1 MAREKFVL
9 EPGRVGEE
17 SRIPR
22 PGVEPG
28 RDQLL
33 RFMGARLLLA
43 LLVLGVALT
52 LVGVRDGSEAEERGL
67 YGTMVATFLASLV
80 YVAVLPRVRR
90 LARFGA
96 LQLATDVALL
106 TSIVYFSG
114 GKDSIFTFLHVLL
127 IVYAAR
133 LFGRSGAYLTTAVAS
148 LAYGGMLLGVE
159 QGLLPRL
166 GDGPTSPTPW
176 FTLWG
181 LYSGAWLL
189 VALLS
194 STLSRELH
202 SAGRELDRRR
212 TALER
217 LQHHHERT
225 IESLTSGLLTAS
237 RLGRVTSLNQEGE
250 RITGMMPGQALGLDL
265 EEVLPGVRRCVI
277 DASGCSPGR
286 MRARMEFIHP
296 GGERLHL
303 GVAASV
309 LRDVGG
315 EPSGH
320 VVIFQ
325 DVSDVV
331 RMEADLRRSERLA
344 AVGELSAGMAHEVRN
359 PLAAISGSIQ
369 MLRAGL
375 GAGEVDTEGRRLMD
389 IVVRETDRVDALIT
403 EFLRFARPAPPKL
416 VPVELASLVAEVLE
430 VFAGELPEA
439 VTLECDV
446 PVGIRAHADADH
458 LRQLLWN
465 LLLNGAQAIPAAG
478 RLGVSARLV
487 VAPQEQAWGDRN
499 APQAANM
506 RWVEVCVADSGGGIP
521 PEVLERIFEPFF
533 TTRQSGS
540 GLGLATVHRIVEDRP
555 GTAIHVEPFFDV
567 RTQWPGSRGWRL
579 VHQPEPCGYTPGNNW
594 RRPGRVLSGTNRRDD
609 WKLRKRSRRIFER
622 RGSCRA

>member
-1 MAREKFVL
+1 VPQPELEEVSPQERPKVDSRRE
-9 EPGRVGEE
+9 
-17 SRIPR
+17 
-22 PGVEPG
+22 
-28 RDQLL
+28 QLL
-33 RFMGARLLLA
+33 RLMGARLLLA
-43 LLVLGVALT
+43 MLVLGVALT

-67 YGTMVATFLASLV
+67 YGTMAAAFVASLV
-80 YVAVLPRVRR
+80 YVAALPRVRR

-96 LQLATDVALL
+96 FQLATDVALL

-133 LFGRSGAYLTTAVAS
+133 LFGRPGAYLTTAVAS
-148 LAYGGMLLGVE
+148 LAYGGMLFGVD

-166 GDGPTSPTPW
+166 GDAPSSPTPW

-181 LYSGAWLL
+181 LHSGAWLL

-217 LQHHHERT
+217 LQQHHERT
-225 IESLTSGLLTAS
+225 VESLTSGLLTTNRA
-237 RLGRVTSLNQEGE
+237 GRVTSFNQEGE
-250 RITGMMPGQALGLDL
+250 RITGMTPGHALGLDL

-277 DASGCSPGR
+277 DASGQSPR
-286 MRARMEFIHP
+286 PMRARMEFVRP
-296 GGERLHL
+296 GGEKLHL

-331 RMEADLRRSERLA
+331 RMEAELRRSERLA

-375 GAGEVDTEGRRLMD
+375 GVGEEDAERRRLMD

-416 VPVELASLVAEVLE
+416 APVELASLVGDVLE
-430 VFAGELPEA
+430 VFAGEIPES

-446 PVGIRAHADADH
+446 PEGIWAQADADH

-465 LLLNGAQAIPAAG
+465 LLLNGVQAIPGAG
-478 RLGVSARLV
+478 RLVISAREV
-487 VAPQEQAWGDRN
+487 EAPQGQAWEGRS
-499 APQAANM
+499 ATQAASM
-506 RWVEVCVADSGGGIP
+506 RWVEVRVADSGGGIP
-521 PEVLERIFEPFF
+521 PDVLERIFEPFF
-533 TTRQSGS
+533 TTRQRGS
-540 GLGLATVHRIVEDRP
+540 GLGLATVHRIVEAH
-555 GTAIHVEPFFDV
+555 G
-567 RTQWPGSRGWRL
+567 GSLG
-579 VHQPEPCGYTPGNNW
+579 VTSTPGE
-594 RRPGRVLSGTNRRDD
+594 GTEFRI
-609 WKLRKRSRRIFER
+609 LLPRSEE
-622 RGSCRA
+622 AT

>member
-1 MAREKFVL
+1 
-9 EPGRVGEE
+9 
-17 SRIPR
+17 
-22 PGVEPG
+22 
-28 RDQLL
+28 
-33 RFMGARLLLA
+33 MGARLLLA

-67 YGTMVATFLASLV
+67 YGTMAVAFLASLV
-80 YVAVLPRVRR
+80 YVAALPRVRR

-133 LFGRSGAYLTTAVAS
+133 LFGRRGAYMTTAVAS
-148 LAYGGMLLGVE
+148 LAYGGVLFGIE
-159 QGLLPRL
+159 HGLLPRL
-166 GDGPTSPTPW
+166 GDGPSSPTPW

-181 LYSGAWLL
+181 LHSGAWLL

-217 LQHHHERT
+217 LQRHHERT
-225 IESLTSGLLTAS
+225 VESLTSGLLTAS
-237 RLGRVTSLNQEGE
+237 QAGCVTSLNQEGE
-250 RITGMMPGQALGLDL
+250 RITGMTPGHALGLDL
-265 EEVLPGVRRCVI
+265 EEVLPGLRRCVI
-277 DASGCSPGR
+277 DASGRSPGR
-286 MRARMEFIHP
+286 MRARMEFTRP

-309 LRDVGG
+309 LRDVDG

-325 DVSDVV
+325 DVSEVV
-331 RMEADLRRSERLA
+331 RMEAELRRSERLA

-369 MLRAGL
+369 MLRSGL
-375 GAGEVDTEGRRLMD
+375 GAGEADAERRRLMD

-416 VPVELASLVAEVLE
+416 APVELASLIGEVLE
-430 VFAGELPEA
+430 VFAGELPDR

-446 PVGIRAHADADH
+446 PVGIQAHGDADH

-465 LLLNGAQAIPAAG
+465 LLLNGVQAIPGVG
-478 RLGVSARLV
+478 RLDVSAR
-487 VAPQEQAWGDRN
+487 VADVPQEQAWEGRN
-499 APQAANM
+499 ATQAANT
-506 RWVEVCVADSGGGIP
+506 RWVEVRVADSGGGIP

-540 GLGLATVHRIVEDRP
+540 GLGLATVHRIVEAHGGSVGVHSAPGEGTEVRILLPRP
-555 GTAIHVEPFFDV
+555 EEA
-567 RTQWPGSRGWRL
+567 
-579 VHQPEPCGYTPGNNW
+579 
-594 RRPGRVLSGTNRRDD
+594 
-609 WKLRKRSRRIFER
+609 
-622 RGSCRA
+622 A

>member
-1 MAREKFVL
+1 VREL
-9 EPGRVGEE
+9 GLGEEEDPQERPSLDPGRE
-17 SRIPR
+17 
-22 PGVEPG
+22 
-28 RDQLL
+28 QLVRL
-33 RFMGARLLLA
+33 MGARLLLA

-52 LVGVRDGSEAEERGL
+52 LVGVREGSEAEERGL
-67 YGTMVATFLASLV
+67 YGTMAAAFLASLV
-80 YVAVLPRVRR
+80 YVVVVPRVRR

-96 LQLATDVALL
+96 LQIATDIALL

-148 LAYGGMLLGVE
+148 LAYGGVLLGIE

-181 LYSGAWLL
+181 LHSGAWLL

-202 SAGRELDRRR
+202 WAGRELDRRR

-217 LQHHHERT
+217 LQRHHERT
-225 IESLTSGLLTAS
+225 VESLTSGLLTAS
-237 RLGRVTSLNQEGE
+237 RAGRVTSLNQEGE
-250 RITGMMPGQALGLDL
+250 RITGITPGHALGLDL

-277 DASGCSPGR
+277 DASGSSPGR
-286 MRARMEFIHP
+286 MRARMEFTHP

-331 RMEADLRRSERLA
+331 RMEAELRRSERLA

-375 GAGEVDTEGRRLMD
+375 GAGEEDAERRRLMD

-403 EFLRFARPAPPKL
+403 EFLRFARPAQPKL
-416 VPVELASLVAEVLE
+416 VPVELASLVADVLE
-430 VFAGELPEA
+430 VFAGETPER

-446 PVGIRAHADADH
+446 PGGIQAHADGDH

-465 LLLNGAQAIPAAG
+465 LLLNGVQAISGAG
-478 RLGVSARLV
+478 RLRVSARAV
-487 VAPQEQAWGDRN
+487 GAPQEQAWEGRN
-499 APQAANM
+499 ATQAANR

-533 TTRQSGS
+533 TTRRSGS
-540 GLGLATVHRIVEDRP
+540 GLGLATVHRIVEAHGGSLGVKSAP
-555 GTAIHVEPFFDV
+555 GEGTEV
-567 RTQWPGSRGWRL
+567 RILLP
-579 VHQPEPCGYTPGNNW
+579 
-594 RRPGRVLSGTNRRDD
+594 
-609 WKLRKRSRRIFER
+609 RSEEA
-622 RGSCRA
+622 S